1 MTQIIDVPINN
12 SYILE
17 SLDDFLWYY
26 ENKDLVRENV
36 RLHGNNADQNRF
48 TEETYRDKIVK
59 MAERH
64 DGYPEDLHS
73 YSLKRDRISFLNKA
87 SQKNRALFIEKYSKL
102 NSNLASSICVKNN
115 ALTNL
120 YPPGGYISWHNNAN
134 APGYNFIFSWSE
146 TGDGSFS
153 YIDGETGKEVVMQ
166 DKQGWNCKAGYFGHY
181 RDSWN
186 KLCYHSAKTNCWR
199 LTVSF
204 ILNMDETGM
213 GMQQEV
219 IEEIMSDF

>member
-1 MTQIIDVPINN
+1 MTQIIDVPIKNK
-12 SYILE
+12 YILE
-17 SLDDFLWYY
+17 SLDKFLWYY
-26 ENKDLVRENV
+26 DNRELIKNNL
-36 RLHGNNADQNRF
+36 RLHGSSQDQDKFTNAD
-48 TEETYRDKIVK
+48 YRDSIVR

-64 DGYPEDLHS
+64 DGFPEDCHA
-73 YSLKRDRISFLNKA
+73 YALKVDRIEHLQSSA
-87 SQKNRALFIEKYSKL
+87 HEQRAVFVEKYSKL
-102 NSNLASSICVKNN
+102 NEELASTICVRNN
-115 ALTNL
+115 ALTQL
-120 YPPGGYISWHNNAN
+120 YPPGGFISWHNNAN

-153 YIDGETGKEVVMQ
+153 YIDGKTGEEVVMQ
-166 DKQGWNCKAGYFGHY
+166 DNKGWNCKAGYFGFY
-181 RDSWN
+181 GDSWD

-204 ILNMDETGM
+204 ILDMHETGM